1 MVSER
6 RPGKGKKGEHMK
18 YSNFRLSKKDEKKYV
33 VIIGCG
39 RLGASLAAEIYGQ
52 GNDVCIADRDRD
64 AFRKLDSSYG
74 GLTETGDAADLETL
88 SRASAEKADCLI
100 LVTDNDNINIMIS
113 QMAESLFYTKKI
125 VCRLYDP
132 EKECI
137 YRGTGIETICPAVLS
152 AREIEKLLGKEKAMD
167 TERSKDETQCIG

>member
-1 MVSER
+1 MPSV
-6 RPGKGKKGEHMK
+6 
-18 YSNFRLSKKDEKKYV
+18 
-33 VIIGCG
+33 
-39 RLGASLAAEIYGQ
+39 
-52 GNDVCIADRDRD
+52 
-64 AFRKLDSSYG
+64 KLDSSYG

-137 YRGTGIETICPAVLS
+137 YRGTQGLKPFAPPSC
-152 AREIEKLLGKEKAMD
+152 RLGK
-167 TERSKDETQCIG
+167 